1 MSVGAFPVVIFH
13 DIATK
18 KEIEYMEKQVLR
30 QVNIIDLSF
39 LTLLGILSTPGCQIV
54 VQSRLFF
61 WEEKSHLHELIRT
74 YTFINF
80 EDFFL
85 PTRLLSP
92 TRLLILRIF
101 YCLHTRL
108 FSLLNR
114 PFFQHSHC
122 ILKVLRKIPTYMIIC
137 SFLHDYIFLSNF
149 PTYMFIQTY
158 MIIYFLINFPTYT
171 FIQAYTI
178 INF

>member
-1 MSVGAFPVVIFH
+1 MI
-13 DIATK
+13 
-18 KEIEYMEKQVLR
+18 
-30 QVNIIDLSF
+30 
-39 LTLLGILSTPGCQIV
+39 TLGYQIV

-61 WEEKSHLHELIRT
+61 WEEKSFLHELIRT

-85 PTRLLSP
+85 ATRLLSP

-137 SFLHDYIFLSNF
+137 SFIHDYIFLSNF
-149 PTYMFIQTY
+149 PMYMFIQTY
-158 MIIYFLINFPTYT
+158 WLLINFPTYT
-171 FIQAYTI
+171 FIQTYTV
-178 INF
+178 INFWPLFLPTRLFRPTRLLIFDHFSHLHVY